1 MAETTTDYSAILE
14 QLGLNTA
21 DAIKAWQKEYG
32 LDQTGEWGEA
42 EQAAYDTYGSLPY
55 KTADAIKQYQLSRG
69 LSATGK
75 WGSAEDAAYRKDQA
89 AGGVLADVN
98 SIVQKIMAEYDLPS
112 TDTDT
117 LKAQIEAY
125 LRPSADQAIAARNK
139 ATAANRA
146 AIDLDA
152 YSRGM
157 GASTWVTD
165 AKQRETDSALDDIGT
180 IESNYMATLSEAI
193 LNQLNAAK
201 NAQLTAQTNAYNLA
215 AQLYQMGQNAA
226 AGVGG
231 GSGGGGG
238 GGGGYSYSSYSG
250 GSSGGGSSSS
260 SSGSSR
266 NIYDSTNLTNDGK
279 NQSFSNKDNL
289 YSYLGSSS
297 APAKTGSFIGADNYG
312 KSSSN
317 SSSSS
322 GTRKYDSSTLSN
334 SKWA

>member
-14 QLGLNTA
+14 QLGLTSA

-32 LDQTGEWGEA
+32 LAQTGEWGEA

-89 AGGVLADVN
+89 AAGVLTDVN

-215 AQLYQMGQNAA
+215 QQLYQMGQNAA

-231 GSGGGGG
+231 SSSGGGG
-238 GGGGYSYSSYSG
+238 GGGGYSYSRSS
-250 GSSGGGSSSS
+250 GSSGGSS
-260 SSGSSR
+260 SSGSSSSWPSMEDVHSKATS
-266 NIYDSTNLTNDGK
+266 NAQKTYGTSTAEQRV
-279 NQSFSNKDNL
+279 QSNNAAAQTMYNAQKELAQQAAASGNKAAAQY
-289 YSYLGSSS
+289 YSHWR
-297 APAKTGSFIGADNYG
+297 PA
-312 KSSSN
+312 
-317 SSSSS
+317 
-322 GTRKYDSSTLSN
+322 R
-334 SKWA
+334 